1 MFQKVLLFHS
11 AIVICCSKHIIV
23 KVICRVLPLLTWQI
37 CQIIVNC
44 LFPIVL
50 ACVLN
55 ELDGHWLLGD
65 ALHFTISMN
74 LRLKEENQIVL
85 SIETLMDDDSIIVDE
100 LVLVA
105 FNIRREVCDVLDS
118 SLLFLTK

>member
-1 MFQKVLLFHS
+1 
-11 AIVICCSKHIIV
+11 
-23 KVICRVLPLLTWQI
+23 
-37 CQIIVNC
+37 VNC
-44 LFPIVL
+44 LSPIVL

-55 ELDGHWLLGD
+55 EFDGHWLLRD

-85 SIETLMDDDSIIVDE
+85 SFETLMDDDSIIIDE